1 MKGGAQ
7 HMRFNAKQLKLLGIA
22 ALVLGG
28 VASLA
33 TSFISDE
40 KQKLEIADAAKEAV
54 DARISEI
61 KGA

>member
-7 HMRFNAKQLKLLGIA
+7 HMKFDAKQLKILGVV

>member
-1 MKGGAQ
+1 MK
-7 HMRFNAKQLKLLGIA
+7 FDAKQLKILGVV